1 MASTATAASNTSM
14 IKRIIGIILLVVG
27 AWVTYD
33 GWSTSETLTI
43 VLGVASIIG
52 GLCFLFIRPRHVT

>member
-1 MASTATAASNTSM
+1 MATTAPTSSNTSM
-14 IKRIIGIILLVVG
+14 VKRTIGFILLLVG

-33 GWSTSETLTI
+33 GFTTNDTLAI
-43 VLGVASIIG
+43 VLGVASLVG

>member
-1 MASTATAASNTSM
+1 MAPNAPAASNTSM
-14 IKRIIGIILLVVG
+14 VKRIIGLILLLVG

-33 GWSTSETLTI
+33 GWSTNETLTI
-43 VLGVASIIG
+43 VLGVASIVG